1 MNKLIVFMLGSCST
15 FSIHLGLMYVNW
27 WDMLFTHAMSG
38 WRGGECGDRGLVTTT
53 LERTRKDKVMLYE
66 KGARSTAPF
75 VIDRGVRA
83 KNINCTDVCCTK
95 LCNWVERVTFGL
107 KKQMW

>member
-27 WDMLFTHAMSG
+27 WDMLFTHAMS
-38 WRGGECGDRGLVTTT
+38 

-107 KKQMW
+107 KRQMW

>member
-1 MNKLIVFMLGSCST
+1 MITIGETFFLSNHIHNSVSNNGIRPGIKEFKL
-15 FSIHLGLMYVNW
+15 
-27 WDMLFTHAMSG
+27 
-38 WRGGECGDRGLVTTT
+38 TTT

>member
-1 MNKLIVFMLGSCST
+1 M
-15 FSIHLGLMYVNW
+15 
-27 WDMLFTHAMSG
+27 
-38 WRGGECGDRGLVTTT
+38 
-53 LERTRKDKVMLYE
+53 MLYG